1 MNKATQY
8 NEFVMSRFD
17 DARQTLINF
26 INHDRS
32 LPGAY
37 RPFDAMKEDL
47 VYNLIDEEPNMA
59 KLVLRLY
66 ASDVEYCTIR
76 NNFYDDIRDEENA
89 MADFILDGVDTKP
102 SMKHFI

>member
-1 MNKATQY
+1 
-8 NEFVMSRFD
+8 MSYFG
-17 DARQTLINF
+17 DARQRLINF

-47 VYNLIDEEPNMA
+47 VYNLIDEEPHMA
-59 KLVLRLY
+59 KLVLRLC

-76 NNFYDDIRDEENA
+76 NKFYDDI
-89 MADFILDGVDTKP
+89 ILDGVDSKP
-102 SMKHFI
+102 SMKHFVI